1 MIKGMILAA
10 GRGTRLFEL
19 TDHIPKPLIPVA
31 NRPVMEYGI
40 DCLQRLGI
48 STIATN
54 VCYLK
59 DEIKNHFINCPSAMD
74 INWLEEPEATGTA
87 GGVKQMQYLL
97 GDDTLVIIAGDALLD
112 IDLNGMLANHRKN
125 KALATIATIQVKD
138 TREYGVVDSDST
150 GHILRFQEKPAP
162 EDAISEMANTGI
174 YIFEPEIF
182 DLIPAGIMYD
192 FAENVFP
199 TIIERN
205 LPFFAYQVSGY
216 WTDIGNQQA
225 YLQANLDF
233 LAGNVKVEGK
243 GQFLDN
249 SFIGYDSYVEDSRLT
264 NCVIGSN
271 VRLPAGCDLVNC
283 VIWDN
288 VIIKKPLTLESAIIT
303 PHTIIVTKR
312 AEKLG

>member
-1 MIKGMILAA
+1 
-10 GRGTRLFEL
+10 
-19 TDHIPKPLIPVA
+19 
-31 NRPVMEYGI
+31 
-40 DCLQRLGI
+40 
-48 STIATN
+48 
-54 VCYLK
+54 
-59 DEIKNHFINCPSAMD
+59 
-74 INWLEEPEATGTA
+74 
-87 GGVKQMQYLL
+87 MQYLL